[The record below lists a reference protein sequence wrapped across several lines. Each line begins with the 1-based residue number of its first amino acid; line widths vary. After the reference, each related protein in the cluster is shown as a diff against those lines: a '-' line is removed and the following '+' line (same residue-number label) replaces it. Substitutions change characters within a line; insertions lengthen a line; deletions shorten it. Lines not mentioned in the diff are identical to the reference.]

1 MAGKVRAQL
10 GGAGSLLLPR
20 GVWGSTS
27 GLQAWQQAHSHWLS
41 HLPGPKDPINTVR
54 DKTQTR
60 EGEIAT
66 LITVSWHRENT
77 EKFYQSK
84 ILNDTIKGEK

>member
-20 GVWGSTS
+20 GPGAPLQVFKPGSK
-27 GLQAWQQAHSHWLS
+27 HSHWLS